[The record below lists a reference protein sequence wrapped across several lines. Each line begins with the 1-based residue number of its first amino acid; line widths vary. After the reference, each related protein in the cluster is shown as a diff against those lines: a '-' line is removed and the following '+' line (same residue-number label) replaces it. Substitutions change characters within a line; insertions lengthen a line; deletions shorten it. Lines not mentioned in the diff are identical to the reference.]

1 MSDDTIAL
9 KLRPSLWRCRVVDTL
24 LNPKMVRNLNISGP
38 ASVKGA
44 IDTAMHSDGYKEFQE
59 QYPQCALA
67 VVEFAG
73 QIDS

>member
-1 MSDDTIAL
+1 MSDDTLTL

-44 IDTAMHSDGYKEFQE
+44 IDTAMHSDGYSDFKQEF
-59 QYPQCALA
+59 PNCAIA

-73 QIDS
+73 QLDS